1 MRGFSTGQAARL
13 NCGAA
18 LVLSCVFALLLAGCR
33 REAAP
38 PKPPAGDPLAT
49 DQLPVVLSRS
59 ALVIQDQ
66 ARGIGTLFN
75 EATFAE
81 RKREA
86 ERVTT
91 EHEAKIEK
99 LKKEIDERFAYVNAI
114 EALKNNIEED
124 SANLPPYYELVLQI
138 PARDATG
145 EQIRKVAAVWTKLE
159 RRAEHY
165 RRFAEDICAGEMARK
180 YLSLS
185 DQVQNAADEKLQSVL
200 AGMYNSYRSISRN
213 YGAESSVARLEQ
225 HLADINKLA
234 QTLTWVG
241 AEYCDLK
248 HALYRKKMQEAGAAA
263 ARTAEGKELFST
275 SFEELML
282 DIDKTKTNIR
292 KHIAVCKVYN
302 DCLDRFERLM
312 DNGLQANDVAIIDG
326 LKGQLADMR
335 PNAPNEDS
343 RNLLERGRRQIDDA
357 VERELDRM
365 RSTRDQLEQLCEG
378 EPDFSNPQRYLD
390 RLRKGQDDL
399 HEMATIFYELNL
411 VDDARKASRVRD
423 RAINIERA
431 FDKLREMH
439 RAYQEMEGYLRELQQ
454 MPRYQMRSAAQQQR
468 ADQIRQKIEDYKIRF
483 SEWVTDPTL
492 REYADKCLTMV
503 DTLNRQIGG

>member
-1 MRGFSTGQAARL
+1 MRGFSTGHAARL

-18 LVLSCVFALLLAGCR
+18 LVLSCAFALLLAGCT

-38 PKPPAGDPLAT
+38 PKPPPGDPLAT

-75 EATFAE
+75 QATFAE

-86 ERVTT
+86 ERVKT
-91 EHEAKIEK
+91 EHEATIEK
-99 LKKEIDERFAYVNAI
+99 LKKEIEERFAYVNAI

-145 EQIRKVAAVWTKLE
+145 EQTRKVAAVWTKLE

-185 DQVQNAADEKLQSVL
+185 DQVQNAADEKVRSALTGL
-200 AGMYNSYRSISRN
+200 YNSFKSISKN
-213 YGAESSVARLEQ
+213 YGTESNVARLEQ
-225 HLADINKLA
+225 QLADINKLA

-248 HALYRKKMQEAGAAA
+248 HALYRKKMQETGTTVGPAP
-263 ARTAEGKELFST
+263 EGKELFST
-275 SFEELML
+275 SFDELMA
-282 DIDKTKTNIR
+282 DIDKTRENIR

-302 DCLDRFERLM
+302 DCLDRVERLLE
-312 DNGLQANDVAIIDG
+312 NGLQASDVAIIDG
-326 LKGQLADMR
+326 LKEQLADMR

-343 RNLLERGRRQIDDA
+343 RNLLERGRRQIEDA

-365 RSTRDQLEQLCEG
+365 RSTRDQLDQLCQG
-378 EPDFSNPQRYLD
+378 EPDFASPERYLE

-411 VDDARKASRVRD
+411 ADDARKASQVRD
-423 RAINIERA
+423 HAIRIERA
-431 FDKLREMH
+431 FDKLRQLH
-439 RAYQEMEGYLRELQQ
+439 QAYQEMQGYQRDLQQ
-454 MPRYQMRSAAQQQR
+454 MPAYHMRSAAQQQR
-468 ADQIRQKIEDYKIRF
+468 AEQIREKIEDYKIRF
-483 SEWVTDPTL
+483 TPWFTDPTL
-492 REYADKCLTMV
+492 QESADKCLTLI